1 MKVRSGFVSNSSSSS
16 FVVLLPENFLENV
29 DYDKITNGD
38 EDFPLDSFKEL
49 LNEIIANDGIW
60 MEDVYYKNRRRN
72 DDYDFREL
80 IDTLFDPYTI
90 ASFDTGPDEGQMVIA
105 NPKKV
110 KEILGL

>member
-16 FVVLLPENFLENV
+16 FVVLLPENFLETV

-38 EDFPLDSFKEL
+38 EDFPLESFKDL
-49 LNEIIANDGIW
+49 LNEVIANDGIW
-60 MEDVYYKNRRRN
+60 MEEIYKYDE
-72 DDYDFREL
+72 DDYDFRDIL
-80 IDTLFDPYTI
+80 DTLFDPYVI
-90 ASFDTGPDEGQMVIA
+90 ASFDTGPDEGQIAIA

>member
-49 LNEIIANDGIW
+49 LNQIIANDGIW
-60 MEDVYYKNRRRN
+60 MEEIYQADEDGYEFM
-72 DDYDFREL
+72 DI

-90 ASFDTGPDEGQMVIA
+90 ASFDTGPDEGQIAIA